1 MTLPSLD
8 TLINNSGYIVG
19 LIGIS
24 MAGIGAFG
32 NAFSKNEKLKDKTAT
47 ELVELLQ
54 KTVDTLRADF
64 DNLEAEYEKSKEHA
78 TAQHLENS
86 KEISRLA
93 GENATLTKLLQG
105 RDENYLRFQATGL
118 KAFDAIEKM
127 APAMSRLLVVMEQH
141 VSNETRIFGFEK
153 QAIRRT
159 GALSKSGTAKKK
171 PAARKRK

>member
-1 MTLPSLD
+1 MTLPPLE
-8 TLINNSGYIVG
+8 TILNNGGIIIG
-19 LIGIS
+19 LIGVG

-32 NAFSKNEKLKDKTAT
+32 NSFSKNEKLKDKTAT

-54 KTVDTLRADF
+54 KTVDTLRTDF
-64 DNLEAEYEKSKEHA
+64 DNLQEEYEKSKEHA
-78 TAQHLENS
+78 TQQYLENS

-127 APAMSRLLVVMEQH
+127 APAMSRLLVVMEKH
-141 VSNETRIFGFEK
+141 VENESQYIT
-153 QAIRRT
+153 
-159 GALSKSGTAKKK
+159 SGKVRKAPVKK
-171 PAARKRK
+171 ASRKRA